1 MTPTFGG
8 ITYDKRLDEKR
19 LTTALHRVFD
29 LMKDGQWR
37 LLAVIANDCE
47 TSEAGA
53 SARLRDLR
61 KEQIGG
67 KLGVKHVHRQRV
79 TGGLWEYR
87 VEMEAGQ

>member
-8 ITYDKRLDEKR
+8 ITYDKRMDEKR

-61 KEQIGG
+61 KEHF
-67 KLGVKHVHRQRV
+67 KKRFGVKDVLSERRA
-79 TGGLWEYR
+79 GGLWEYR
-87 VEMEAGQ
+87 VIMEDSQ